1 MNAFLAMN
9 TRQRIALAAS
19 LIGALVVAFLLFR
32 TMSQPSYTTIASGLD
47 PARTGQ
53 MTAALDSQGIGY
65 ELRNNG
71 TALAVEK
78 GKTDKA
84 QVALAAKGLSG
95 RSQPG
100 FELLDKQKLGASSFQ
115 QQVAYQ
121 RALEGQIAQTIGQI
135 NGVAGAQVQL
145 TMPQDQLFA
154 DEQKP
159 ATAAVLLGG
168 GASTLDGSAV
178 RGIANLVASSVPNL
192 KTADVTITDG
202 TGQLLW
208 PQGDGADGA
217 GVASKPAAE
226 ARYAGAMQTSLMA
239 MLTRT
244 LGPDKAQVQ
253 VNADLSVDQS
263 DKQQLIYAAKGTP
276 LKVTNDIETLKGAG
290 GAGGGTAGATGNVTG
305 YAGAAASSGGKSNYK
320 HTVKTEELGVNKT
333 IVKTKVAPGAVNRL
347 NVSLVLDKSVPA
359 AQAAQLK
366 QAVATAAGISP
377 ARGDT
382 ITMSQVKFAPVPKA
396 AAAAGLPIPPA
407 FAGILKG
414 AGAGLAALIF
424 LFFVTRHLRR
434 RESEELMGEPSWLRQ
449 LDAPKTVAQ
458 IEAAKPAPEEPADQ
472 QNARFALED
481 VVKREPERVAAQL
494 KTWLAE
500 DA

>member
-1 MNAFLAMN
+1 
-9 TRQRIALAAS
+9 
-19 LIGALVVAFLLFR
+19 
-32 TMSQPSYTTIASGLD
+32 
-47 PARTGQ
+47 
-53 MTAALDSQGIGY
+53 
-65 ELRNNG
+65 
-71 TALAVEK
+71 
-78 GKTDKA
+78 
-84 QVALAAKGLSG
+84 
-95 RSQPG
+95 
-100 FELLDKQKLGASSFQ
+100 
-115 QQVAYQ
+115 
-121 RALEGQIAQTIGQI
+121 
-135 NGVAGAQVQL
+135 
-145 TMPQDQLFA
+145 
-154 DEQKP
+154 
-159 ATAAVLLGG
+159 
-168 GASTLDGSAV
+168 V

-217 GVASKPAAE
+217 GIASKPAAE

-253 VNADLSVDQS
+253 VNADLSVDQA

-290 GAGGGTAGATGNVTG
+290 GGAAGGTAGTTANVTG
-305 YAGAAASSGGKSNYK
+305 YAGGAASGGKSNYK

-347 NVSLVLDKSVPA
+347 NVSLVLDQSVPA

-366 QAVATAAGISP
+366 QAVATAAGVNP

-396 AAAAGLPIPPA
+396 AAASGLPIPPA

-414 AGAGLAALIF
+414 AGAGLAALVF
-424 LFFVTRHLRR
+424 LFFVSRHLRR
-434 RESEELMGEPSWLRQ
+434 REGEELMREPSWMRQ
-449 LDAPKTVAQ
+449 LDAPRTVAE
-458 IEAAKPAPEEPADQ
+458 IEATNAMPKPTADTAAQAAAEDAKW
-472 QNARFALED
+472 ALED

>member
-9 TRQRIALAAS
+9 TRQRIALGAS
-19 LIGALVVAFLLFR
+19 TIGVLVVAFLLFR
-32 TMSQPSYTTIASGLD
+32 MMNQPSYTTVASGLD

-65 ELRNNG
+65 QLQNNG

-78 GKTDKA
+78 GQTGKA
-84 QVALAAKGLSG
+84 QVALAAKGLTG
-95 RSQPG
+95 TAQPG

-135 NGVAGAQVQL
+135 DGVSGAQVQL

-168 GASTLDGSAV
+168 GPSTLDGSAV

-208 PQGDGADGA
+208 PTGDGSGT
-217 GVASKPAAE
+217 GGLSKPAAE
-226 ARYAGAMQTSLMA
+226 SRYANELQTSLMA

-253 VNADLSVDQS
+253 VNADLAVDQS
-263 DKQQLIYAAKGTP
+263 DKQQLIYANKGTP

-290 GAGGGTAGATGNVTG
+290 GAGGGGAAGTAGNITG
-305 YAGAAASSGGKSNYK
+305 YAGAGGAGGKSNYK
-320 HTVKTEELGVNKT
+320 HSVKTEELGVNKT
-333 IVKTKVAPGAVNRL
+333 IVHTKVAPGAVNKL
-347 NVSLVLDKSVPA
+347 NVSLVLDSSVPA

-366 QAVATAAGISP
+366 QAVATAAGVNA

-382 ITMSQVKFAPVPKA
+382 ITMSQVKFAPLPKA
-396 AAAAGLPIPPA
+396 AAPAGLPIPPA

-414 AGAGLAALIF
+414 AGAVLAALAF
-424 LFFVTRHLRR
+424 LFFVARHLRR
-434 RESEELMGEPSWLRQ
+434 REGEELMGQPSWLRE
-449 LDAPKTVAQ
+449 LDQPRTVAQ
-458 IEAAKPAPEEPADQ
+458 LEAARP
-472 QNARFALED
+472 ALED
-481 VVKREPERVAAQL
+481 SPDHQQARFTLEDIVAREPERVAAQL